1 MPTTRSGMTPEAVEE
16 LITQH
21 VAKALAAYEANQNI
35 RNITEGGDENKGGN
49 EGGNGDGNGVGNG
62 NGHENRGGNE
72 NWNGRVSTLRW
83 TRDLVIT
90 NSEFERKTFLRRS
103 SRHAMVITI
112 LSYAIWIDQRTVGI
126 HGFDESGF
134 SKITKPM
141 TKLTQ
146 KSVKFDWGEKE
157 EAAFQLL
164 KQKLRILM
172 QKEKVIAYASCQL
185 KVHEKNYTT
194 HDFRARS
201 RSKELNMRQRRWLEL
216 LSDYD
221 YEIRYHPGKANVV
234 ADALS
239 RKERIKP
246 LWVRALVMTVGQ
258 NLPTQILKA
267 QAETM
272 KEANASEENLHG
284 MNKEFETRADGT
296 LCVKKL
302 VTTFG
307 KIERLDHE

>member
-1 MPTTRSGMTPEAVEE
+1 MPFGLTNVPPVFMDLMNRVCKSYLDKFVIIFIDDILIYSTNKEE
-16 LITQH
+16 HDEHLKLILGLLKKEKLY
-21 VAKALAAYEANQNI
+21 AKFS
-35 RNITEGGDENKGGN
+35 KC
-49 EGGNGDGNGVGNG
+49 
-62 NGHENRGGNE
+62 
-72 NWNGRVSTLRW
+72 
-83 TRDLVIT
+83 
-90 NSEFERKTFLRRS
+90 
-103 SRHAMVITI
+103 
-112 LSYAIWIDQRTVGI
+112 
-126 HGFDESGF
+126 F

-157 EAAFQLL
+157 KAAFQLL
-164 KQKLRILM
+164 KQKLRSALIFSLP
-172 QKEKVIAYASCQL
+172 EGTYNFV
-185 KVHEKNYTT
+185 
-194 HDFRARS
+194 
-201 RSKELNMRQRRWLEL
+201 KELNMRQSRWLES
-216 LSDYD
+216 LSDYN

-272 KEANASEENLHG
+272 KEENVSEENLHG